1 MKRKMLISIALI
13 TIMLLNCILPL
24 FVVNAAE
31 GEEIQLNSKLYTA
44 IVKSLETQGIAYNGS
59 DVTHTLF
66 MSEAELSKV
75 TKLNLNEGAISD
87 LTGLE
92 AFSGLTHLELSGNNL
107 SKESN
112 LGVLNTLSNLTYL
125 DLSTNN
131 LDDVS
136 EIFSLISRLK
146 ENGTII
152 LSGQN
157 VNLVETAVVDIEEE
171 SNNEETA
178 SYKLPSI
185 LELAGYIKASWKT
198 ESSVAQNWGGIAP
211 SVKSMPMYVSEV
223 DPNIQIRI
231 ASETGAAYRGLVR
244 LSIYIYDDPT
254 EAAQANN
261 PNKASENIL
270 NGSRFNLYYV
280 VHSSNESAITTMDTN
295 LYNAIKEQL
304 TAGQKVNPELAS
316 YPYAVDTDGN
326 TIYETYTY
334 VTKSIG
340 GKTYHVLTN
349 TATKAVE
356 YAYNP
361 DTNTLYE
368 SNGSTIGA
376 RVDTAVEETVI
387 TTVADNGDMTSKAG
401 YKIAYTSEE
410 TGVTLYE
417 AAYDAPKTFVID
429 NTVLM
434 NKIKSLILNN
444 KQIRDLS
451 GIEKF
456 VGLTSYLNVS
466 HNYLSSIE
474 PLYLLEA
481 NKGIMEGKLQ
491 ETYNYWLNT
500 RQYGNL
506 SKASTQTKEDK
517 KAIEENIKSVETAVS
532 QIINLLKSAAT
543 LDKTAENY
551 ANEIK
556 SKSDSILNIIKEIEG
571 YVDEEGNE
579 VKGHLDLLAESMSEM
594 NSDIAS
600 MYSYLDKL
608 YEIYNNEYRLTTL
621 LSDNVNY
628 QTYEEY
634 KAYYDATHTTT
645 EAAKSLLTE
654 EISYLTA
661 LESKEGLSEL
671 DKKLFAS
678 AFGIDFE
685 NKDTETPLVD
695 YFKKFL
701 DETALNRV
709 QIINVL
715 DKIREIGVYSEMAN
729 YCLIKRMNEDTATG
743 YCYEKDYLEN
753 RIKEFGYDEIPSDFE
768 NTLLEKMKNNDVA
781 TDLYKVYKDY
791 ETKTLTYRSA
801 DSKEIRINAGIGEYK
816 KVSELSKKSTIYGT
830 AELISLA
837 TADVEGADEDNVT
850 AVLSK
855 IGTAASANI
864 IKSISIYE
872 DVNEK
877 GVTYVSPTTNLF
889 IYNQM
894 MSLANKLLNGNV
906 ERYVTLPRLKKL
918 DISYNAELED
928 LDGITS
934 LTQISEIYAD
944 YDYIADVTNVNWAA
958 LKNLKKLSLS
968 YNYISDISVLAELT
982 NLNYLN
988 VSNNLIA
995 GELKIS
1001 EEQYAKLFKNLKEFD
1016 LSGNQITDV
1025 TSLLIYLDYLTN
1037 GNYANYLARE
1047 DTMNIN
1053 LKNQNINI
1061 DIEEP
1066 IILSDH
1072 PTTVDVELPKIFTQ
1086 LLAID
1091 TERTAFGET
1100 SQNGRVESEGT
1111 YVTLNTRTPGEKEA
1125 KVVVKAM
1132 SGNGTTVDTCI
1143 GEGTKATIKYVVG
1156 SKQVSKVTINPSE
1169 DLSAKPGE
1177 NKVFT
1182 AKVEGEDLTD
1192 TKVRWSVQG
1201 NKSTNTVINS
1211 EGRLT
1216 IGADERADYIT
1227 VIAASNANPT
1237 VNDSVRV
1244 KIVRENANLS
1254 LTINPSEGVSVKAGE
1269 TRNFTATLEGTNIT
1283 NRTIN
1288 WTVTGNTSINTSISG
1303 NGVLTV
1309 AEDEKS
1315 DALTVTAVSAA
1326 NETVSATVSVKV
1338 IKENKPVNPTNIT
1351 ITINPSENVEVK
1363 VGENKEFTARVEGT
1377 NLEDKTVTWSVNGNK
1392 SANTTI
1398 SQEGVLAVAA
1408 DETATAITVVAT
1420 SNADK
1425 TIVKTVS
1432 VRINKAQ
1439 DVNNIVLGY
1448 EVKDEM
1454 VTGVK
1459 TKTPV
1464 ADFKSNLLNEDNYVA
1479 VVTKNGEEVKTG
1491 YIGTGMFVEIRD
1503 LNGKIATNENGE
1515 PLVYSVSVKG
1525 DVDGNGIANA
1535 VDSLLIKAYRAE
1547 VQGSQ
1552 LGIEAFESAD
1562 INNDTKVNAA
1572 DARLLLYHRAEVKG
1586 YNLDYQK

>member
-44 IVKSLETQGIAYNGS
+44 ITKSLTTQGIAYNGS

-66 MSEAELSKV
+66 MSEAEISKV

-92 AFSGLTHLELSGNNL
+92 AFSNLTHLELSGNNL

-131 LDDVS
+131 LEDVS

-146 ENGTII
+146 ESGTII

-157 VNLVETAVVDIEEE
+157 VNLVETATVDIEEE
-171 SNNEETA
+171 SNNDETA

-185 LELAGYIKASWKT
+185 LELAGYIKSAWKT
-198 ESSVAQNWGGIAP
+198 ESSVAQNWGGTAP

-223 DPNIQIRI
+223 DPNVEIRI
-231 ASETGAAYRGLVR
+231 ASETGTPYRGLVR

-254 EAAQANN
+254 EASQANN

-280 VHSSNESAITTMDTN
+280 VHSSNETAITTMDTN

-326 TIYETYTY
+326 IIYETFTY
-334 VTKSIG
+334 VTKSIS

-368 SNGSTIGA
+368 SNGSNIGD
-376 RVDTAVEETVI
+376 RVDTSVEPTVI
-387 TTVADNGDMTSKAG
+387 TTVADNGDMSSKAG
-401 YKIAYTSEE
+401 YKIAYISEK

-466 HNYLSSIE
+466 HNYLISIE

-481 NKGIMEGKLQ
+481 NKTIMESKLQ

-517 KAIEENIKSVETAVS
+517 KAVEENIKSVETAVS

-551 ANEIK
+551 SNEIK

-579 VKGHLDLLAESMSEM
+579 VKGYLDLLAENISEV
-594 NSDIAS
+594 NSDISS

-608 YEIYNNEYRLTTL
+608 YQIYNNEYRLTTL
-621 LSDNVNY
+621 LSDSINY

-645 EAAKSLLTE
+645 DAAKSLLTE

-671 DKKLFAS
+671 DKELFAK
-678 AFGIDFE
+678 AFEINFNTKE
-685 NKDTETPLVD
+685 TETPLGD

-715 DKIREIGVYSEMAN
+715 DQIREIGIYSEMAN

-768 NTLLEKMKNNDVA
+768 TALLAKMENNDVA
-781 TDLYKVYKDY
+781 TGLYKVYKDY
-791 ETKTLTYRSA
+791 ETKALTYKSA
-801 DSKEIRINAGIGEYK
+801 DSKELRINAGVGEYK
-816 KVSELSKKSTIYGT
+816 EVSELSKKSTIYTT

-837 TADVEGADEDNVT
+837 TADVENADSDNVT
-850 AVLSK
+850 AVLRN

-864 IKSISIYE
+864 IKTISIYE
-872 DVNEK
+872 NVNEK

-906 ERYVTLPRLKKL
+906 ARYVTLARLKKL
-918 DISYNAELED
+918 DVSYNAELED

-934 LTQISEIYAD
+934 LTQLSEIYAD
-944 YDYIADVTNVNWAA
+944 YDYIADVTNVNWVA

-968 YNYISDISVLAELT
+968 YNYISDISVLAELS
-982 NLNYLN
+982 NLKYLN
-988 VSNNLIA
+988 LSNNLIA

-1016 LSGNQITDV
+1016 LSGNQITDI
-1025 TSLLIYLDYLTN
+1025 TSLLIFLDYLTE
-1037 GNYANYLARE
+1037 GNYANYLAKE
-1047 DTMNIN
+1047 DTININ

-1061 DIEEP
+1061 NIEEP
-1066 IILSDH
+1066 IVLSDY

-1132 SGNGTTVDTCI
+1132 SGNGTPVDTCV

-1156 SKQVSKVTINPSE
+1156 SKSVSKVTISPSE

-1192 TKVRWSVQG
+1192 TKVRWSVEG

-1227 VIAASNANPT
+1227 VIAVSNANPT
-1237 VNDSVRV
+1237 VNDAVRV

-1254 LTINPSEGVSVKAGE
+1254 LTINPSEGASVKAGE
-1269 TRNFTATLEGTNIT
+1269 TRVFTATLEGTNIT

-1288 WTVTGNTSINTSISG
+1288 WTVTGNTSINTMISG

-1309 AEDEKS
+1309 AADEKS
-1315 DALTVTAVSAA
+1315 DILTVTAVSDA
-1326 NETVSATVSVKV
+1326 NESVSASVAVKV
-1338 IKENKPVNPTNIT
+1338 VKESKPVNPTNIT
-1351 ITINPSENVEVK
+1351 ITVNPSENVEVK
-1363 VGENKEFTARVEGT
+1363 VGENKTFIARVEGT
-1377 NLEDKTVTWSVNGNK
+1377 NLEDKTVTWSINGNK

-1398 SQEGVLAVAA
+1398 SSEGVLTVAQ

-1425 TIVKTVS
+1425 SIVKTVS
-1432 VRINKAQ
+1432 VRINKVQ
-1439 DVNNIVLGY
+1439 DVHNIVLGY
-1448 EVKDEM
+1448 EVEDEM
-1454 VTGVK
+1454 LTGVK

-1479 VVTKNGEEVKTG
+1479 VVTKGGQEVKTG

-1503 LNGKIATNENGE
+1503 LNGKIATNENGD
-1515 PLVYSVSVKG
+1515 PLVYSISVKG
-1525 DVDGNGIANA
+1525 DVNGDGRATS
-1535 VDSLLIKAYRAE
+1535 VDSLLIKAYRTE
-1547 VQGSQ
+1547 VKGTE
-1552 LGIEAFESAD
+1552 LGIEELRSAD
-1562 INNDTKVNAA
+1562 INDDTKVNAT

-1586 YNLDYQK
+1586 YNLDY

>member
-223 DPNIQIRI
+223 DSNIQIRI

-376 RVDTAVEETVI
+376 RVDTSVEETVI

-671 DKKLFAS
+671 DKKLFAE

-685 NKDTETPLVD
+685 NKDTETPLGD

-781 TDLYKVYKDY
+781 TGLYKVYKDY
-791 ETKTLTYRSA
+791 ETKTLTYKSA

-830 AELISLA
+830 SELISLA
-837 TADVEGADEDNVT
+837 TADVEGADADNVT

-864 IKSISIYE
+864 IKTISIYE

-1016 LSGNQITDV
+1016 LSGNQITDI

-1169 DLSAKPGE
+1169 NLSAKPGE

-1201 NKSTNTVINS
+1201 NKSTNTVINA